1 MTLRGSL
8 KQSICKI
15 LLRLMETENLIL
27 DGILRNKMIYS
38 HILLLTYTVGTVG
51 RLLLDGRIPPRV
63 KVNHIV
69 RARKIQTKSS
79 CLQTDEKDRTR
90 PSLERCRQ
98 LLTLLYR
105 SRALKIE
112 ERYPVFLQ
120 GGGNDIE
127 ESGKLTENQHAVTSS
142 NNLENKLTESGN
154 LCRFFVP
161 AFLYKRHGT
170 GSLTQTGDCCKRIHI
185 HFRILFQFIL
195 CIKTHGLVHQT
206 FCTAQCHAAEYFR
219 LLPSS
224 RQTTFQSTA
233 VSASFSLTS
242 SP

>member
-63 KVNHIV
+63 KVNHVV

-127 ESGKLTENQHAVTSS
+127 ESGKLTENQHSVTSS

-161 AFLYKRHGT
+161 AFLY
-170 GSLTQTGDCCKRIHI
+170 KRIHI